1 MKILICNL
9 KYGGNMLV
17 KNEINGKTFEKLI
30 DYAYDKCD
38 YVSFKYYFEPF
49 DFSFRKGMDVI
60 LSTPGFTKDDI
71 IKNFSDSYL
80 DKAYEYFKNNDK
92 IFDETYLND
101 DSDIAEFRRLLAIK
115 NSINMVFYNHVK
127 EVFIEKF
134 KHNLVSEQLIDVKEE
149 DLFDR
154 GILYIFKFNEEMK
167 KEILTNK
174 SLYDWCQPKYLDDI
188 AFIKGNDYWLYSI
201 TSREYCDI
209 LCENEKELEY
219 LKTIGIEFKKDE
231 FVSHNK

>member
-1 MKILICNL
+1 
-9 KYGGNMLV
+9 MLV
-17 KNEINGKTFEKLI
+17 KNEIKGKTYKKLI

-49 DFSFRKGMDVI
+49 DFSLRKGMDVI
-60 LSTPGFTKDDI
+60 LATTGFTKDDI

-80 DKAYEYFKNNDK
+80 DKAYEYFKNNNK
-92 IFDETYLND
+92 IFDEAYLKEE
-101 DSDIAEFRRLLAIK
+101 SKCIDIAKFRRLLAIK
-115 NSINMVFYNHVK
+115 DSINMVFYDHVK
-127 EVFIEKF
+127 EVFIKKF
-134 KHNLVSEQLIDVKEE
+134 KHNLVSEQLIDLGEE
-149 DLFDR
+149 NLFDR

-167 KEILTNK
+167 KEVLTNK

-209 LCENEKELEY
+209 LCENEKEFNY
-219 LKTIGIEFKKDE
+219 LKSIGIEFKDDK
-231 FVSHNK
+231 FIS